1 MTSAEITEILKEAPT
16 AEEAAML
23 RQFSSI
29 DSLVSPDEA
38 LALYRLCMLTPDNK
52 RALEIGSYRGGSTVA
67 LGHVA
72 RAKDLHLYC
81 LDMWAAYREQSDFCN
96 MERSKLD
103 DYEIFTDFISNTS
116 FVKDR
121 VSMLRGSGSDFVDIL
136 GRNSFSFVFI
146 DGAHDYHSV
155 IDDIILGLKVIEPGG
170 VMCGHDYHS
179 AGTGVIKAV
188 HDIVI
193 QSETIAVKGLIG
205 KTSVWFAIIEDPEY
219 EYLIGTT
226 IRHMARADYNSAYQ
240 TLTSGMET
248 VRKTTE
254 LYRILN
260 GLEAELGLKSSQRVS
275 R

>member
-1 MTSAEITEILKEAPT
+1 MTSAEITDILKDAPSA
-16 AEEAAML
+16 AEDAML
-23 RQFSSI
+23 SQFSRI
-29 DSLVSPDEA
+29 DSLVSRDEA

-67 LGHVA
+67 LGHAA

-81 LDMWAAYREQSDFCN
+81 LDMWAKYKDQSDFCN

-103 DYEIFTDFISNTS
+103 DYEILTEFIHNTS
-116 FVKDR
+116 FIKDR
-121 VSMLRGSGSDFVDIL
+121 LSMLRGSGADFIHIL
-136 GRNSFSFVFI
+136 GTNSFSFVFI

-155 IDDIILGLKVIEPGG
+155 LDDMILGLKVIEPGG
-170 VMCGHDYHS
+170 IMCGHDYHS
-179 AGTGVIKAV
+179 AGTDVIKAV
-188 HDIVI
+188 HDMVI

-205 KTSVWFAIIEDPEY
+205 KTSIWFAIIEDPEY

-226 IRHMARADYNSAYQ
+226 IRQMARADFRSAYQ
-240 TLTSGMET
+240 TLTSGIDS

-260 GLEAELGLKSSQRVS
+260 GLEAELGLKPSQQVNQ
-275 R
+275 

>member
-1 MTSAEITEILKEAPT
+1 MTSAEITDILKDPPSA
-16 AEEAAML
+16 AEDAML
-23 RQFSSI
+23 SQFSRI
-29 DSLVSPDEA
+29 DSLVSRDEA

-67 LGHVA
+67 LGHAA

-96 MERSKLD
+96 MEQSTLD
-103 DYEIFTDFISNTS
+103 DYEIFTDFIHNTS

-136 GRNSFSFVFI
+136 CKNSFSFVFI

-155 IDDIILGLKVIEPGG
+155 INDINLSLKVIEPGG
-170 VMCGHDYHS
+170 ILCGHDYHS
-179 AGTGVIKAV
+179 AGTDVIKAV
-188 HDIVI
+188 HDVII

-205 KTSVWFAIIEDPEY
+205 KTSVWFAVIEDPEY
-219 EYLIGTT
+219 EYLIAST
-226 IRHMARADYNSAYQ
+226 IRHMAKADFQSAYE

-254 LYRILN
+254 LHRILN
-260 GLEAELGLKSSQRVS
+260 GLESELGLRPSQLVS